1 MLISSKFVLTAGHCV
16 EDKNQVKKKKCK
28 TSSVPKECYVS
39 PDSIRVCLLTKPDSD
54 VLVKKKIHR
63 IIPHPS
69 YHPKKVIDDIA
80 LIQLE
85 HPVRCSYL
93 PRPICLPTKNLSKT
107 GTKLIIAGYGFS
119 NWNKV
124 MGKQVL
130 KEGFVTQ
137 VDSSKCPLPKNKKRR
152 IVCAGGIKSNQSS
165 CQGDSGTGIITLYKT
180 SFLCFGSDFGR
191 TIKLRSW
198 QSRFLHGSLRLHGLD
213 QVYCEGFTHTLRSK
227 KKTHIPIT

>member
-1 MLISSKFVLTAGHCV
+1 MLVGVSLDRSH
-16 EDKNQVKKKKCK
+16 KNQVKKKKCQ

-39 PDSIRVCLLTKPDSD
+39 PDSIRVCLLSNPDKD
-54 VLVKKKIHR
+54 VLVKKNIRR

-80 LIQLE
+80 LIELE

-93 PRPICLPTKNLSKT
+93 PRPICLPTKNLSKI
-107 GTKLIIAGYGFS
+107 GTELTIAGYGFS
-119 NWNKV
+119 DRNKV
-124 MGKQVL
+124 MGKQML

-137 VDSSKCPLPKNKKRR
+137 VDSSKCPLPKDKNRQ

-180 SFLCFGSDFGR
+180 NFYALGVTSVGPSNCKPDSPDSY
-191 TIKLRSW
+191 TDVYAYMDWIKSVVKDLP
-198 QSRFLHGSLRLHGLD
+198 
-213 QVYCEGFTHTLRSK
+213 TT
-227 KKTHIPIT
+227 